1 MKFFGLSTTKWR
13 PCKTIAKLNGNHFL
27 IANILKLYEYQT
39 FGLFKMHNMCKTW
52 FANSKFNSLI
62 WNKMHFSCFL
72 KGFQLPEIV
81 LRPKAAPLTI
91 LAVKKNDFR
100 LRNFEKRIKGRH
112 FMGKSSTV
120 RIWNFQLLLNSKSS
134 KLSLHSLLKNISKIP
149 ILDLKKRGHFF
160 KILFYVQSAAISVSH
175 GSTS

>member
-1 MKFFGLSTTKWR
+1 MSAKSLKFFGPCTTKWR

-62 WNKMHFSCFL
+62 WNKIHFSCFL

-81 LRPKAAPLTI
+81 LRPEAAPLTI
-91 LAVKKNDFR
+91 LAIKKMTFVCVISKKN
-100 LRNFEKRIKGRH
+100 
-112 FMGKSSTV
+112 
-120 RIWNFQLLLNSKSS
+120 
-134 KLSLHSLLKNISKIP
+134 LK
-149 ILDLKKRGHFF
+149 
-160 KILFYVQSAAISVSH
+160 AAILQEKAVGYGFEIFSYYWILNLQNFLCTVF
-175 GSTS
+175 